1 MYKPKERTIY
11 KPRTVAEEV
20 ERIEIKYK
28 PIIYLIDGYNLM
40 YFLDELKD
48 TVSSNFLMAREKVID
63 LVCDFKGYVNA
74 DVVLVFDAYRQEYS
88 KPQISDND
96 LITVVYTR
104 SLQTADTY
112 IENAARDLSDK
123 YKVITVTNDH
133 LEQLRVFSNDSFRLS
148 CGEFMKR
155 YENMKKAC
163 VQKELPKNKPL
174 SDLRKLLENE

>member
-1 MYKPKERTIY
+1 MKNIL
-11 KPRTVAEEV
+11 
-20 ERIEIKYK
+20 
-28 PIIYLIDGYNLM
+28 IIDDDKLNLA
-40 YFLDELKD
+40 
-48 TVSSNFLMAREKVID
+48 TARKV
-63 LVCDFKGYVNA
+63 
-74 DVVLVFDAYRQEYS
+74 
-88 KPQISDND
+88 
-96 LITVVYTR
+96 
-104 SLQTADTY
+104 
-112 IENAARDLSDK
+112 LSDK